1 MIQESSFTTNWYTS
15 LEKNYRNL
23 DHNLLDKVTHALYL
37 LENITDTHLKFVFK
51 GGTCLL
57 LLLREIKRFSLIS
70 TSLLLT
76 KFQRMIYPVRFKQL
90 LTNLFSPILKNNY
103 DIDQGFQKLTLNFS
117 IHHH

>member
-57 LLLREIKRFSLIS
+57 LLLREIKRFSI
-70 TSLLLT
+70 
-76 KFQRMIYPVRFKQL
+76 
-90 LTNLFSPILKNNY
+90 
-103 DIDQGFQKLTLNFS
+103 DIDIIITNEISKDDLSSTFQT
-117 IHHH
+117 II